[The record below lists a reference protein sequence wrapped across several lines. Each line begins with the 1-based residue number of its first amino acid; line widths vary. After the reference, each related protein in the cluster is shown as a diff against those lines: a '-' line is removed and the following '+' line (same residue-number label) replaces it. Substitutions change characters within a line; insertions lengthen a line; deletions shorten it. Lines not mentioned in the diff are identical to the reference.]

1 MVFLKHDK
9 SSIYKLLSVQTRA
22 DVGVCVWLCEE
33 GNMWVGVQIQ
43 YKLLVYLHILCKWV
57 QPKNLAHIS

>member
-9 SSIYKLLSVQTRA
+9 SSIYKLLSVQTRV

-33 GNMWVGVQIQ
+33 GNVWV
-43 YKLLVYLHILCKWV
+43 YKLLVYLLYS
-57 QPKNLAHIS
+57 LEF